1 MPDFG
6 AISDLL
12 GNVGDAFGFISDFAG
27 SLASPFGELADN
39 ELLSDSLGGA
49 AAAE

>member
-12 GNVGDAFGFISDFAG
+12 GNVGDSFGLISDFAG
-27 SLASPFGELADN
+27 SLQNPFGEGKFAGSIEDAI
-39 ELLSDSLGGA
+39 GGT
-49 AAAE
+49 E

>member
-12 GNVGDAFGFISDFAG
+12 GNIGDAFGLLGDFTGSIQNPLGDLSDNEILLG
-27 SLASPFGELADN
+27 SLGQ
-39 ELLSDSLGGA
+39 GA
-49 AAAE
+49 E

>member
-12 GNVGDAFGFISDFAG
+12 GNVGDAFGLISDFAG
-27 SLASPFGELADN
+27 SLQAPFGDGALAG
-39 ELLSDSLGGA
+39 SLEDAIGGT
-49 AAAE
+49 E

>member
-12 GNVGDAFGFISDFAG
+12 GNVGDAFGFISEFAGSLQAPFGDGDFAG
-27 SLASPFGELADN
+27 SLEDAI
-39 ELLSDSLGGA
+39 GGT
-49 AAAE
+49 E